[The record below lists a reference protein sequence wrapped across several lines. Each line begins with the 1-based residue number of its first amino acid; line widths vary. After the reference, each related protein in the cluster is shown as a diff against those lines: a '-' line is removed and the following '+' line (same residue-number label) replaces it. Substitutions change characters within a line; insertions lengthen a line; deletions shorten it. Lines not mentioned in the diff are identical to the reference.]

1 MPVVAMLARSDA
13 VDVHPNPHRGA
24 AGVAQDHALEWW
36 YIIVVTAAGR
46 AAWRGRTG
54 RCGGSRPRDAAQ
66 SWSATPRGGSPWPS
80 RRRTVLGC
88 DRTAPSTGRRRPAP
102 DRTPTRTAAADRI
115 VGSGRPRE
123 GNRRGRT
130 PLRAPDLPVGPAA
143 VRSRAAGPT
152 LLDGHD
158 RSLRTRYASGAAC
171 GGPHD
176 NRLVSREGS
185 RWPDAVIQASARKAD
200 EEAIPV
206 GMDDEDDAASG
217 SLGAA
222 SDLHTS
228 LARHWCS
235 LWSAEATRTPLPRRP
250 STRCPSTRPR
260 RAWPQVLEAQSG

>member
-1 MPVVAMLARSDA
+1 MAWKNGPMR
-13 VDVHPNPHRGA
+13 RIA
-24 AGVAQDHALEWW
+24 AS
-36 YIIVVTAAGR
+36 
-46 AAWRGRTG
+46 
-54 RCGGSRPRDAAQ
+54 RCSPIMVRDTTRRF
-66 SWSATPRGGSPWPS
+66 SWPS

-130 PLRAPDLPVGPAA
+130 PLRAPDPPVGPAA

-158 RSLRTRYASGAAC
+158 GSLRTHYASGAAC

-185 RWPDAVIQASARKAD
+185 RLPDAAIRLRVRKAD
-200 EEAIPV
+200 EEAIP
-206 GMDDEDDAASG
+206 
-217 SLGAA
+217 SLWTTRTTQRAGGWAPRMVR
-222 SDLHTS
+222 HTS
-228 LARHWCS
+228 LAGHLRRCECRGKP
-235 LWSAEATRTPLPRRP
+235 SAAG
-250 STRCPSTRPR
+250 SRPR
-260 RAWPQVLEAQSG
+260 SPRPG